1 MKYLLVLGII
11 FEKYKRPAKITI
23 TTENTFIDEFS
34 LDEDKPG
41 TQDFLEQIT
50 HNKDDMYKKHNRA
63 RIEAQFINKLW
74 PNYFKVY
81 ELERLPLGDG
91 IKIQVENNNSD
102 YTNGF
107 MRKSSIIK
115 FPIIA
120 FFPKHLIAHNGKPLM
135 DFMLNIEDGFEISK
149 VAKSG
154 NQKMQWLSIDL
165 FNVTKNDEHEDSKIV
180 NGHEPIGGSFSINLK
195 VKRKHNI
202 DYIYQDLHGWA
213 GGKKDMW
220 IEQCSDVGFW
230 MSRGASSLL
239 LASCGQLLNIYNEDQ

>member
-107 MRKSSIIK
+107 MRKSRIHFNTIISSFYYK
-115 FPIIA
+115 ISYHR
-120 FFPKHLIAHNGKPLM
+120 FFPKTSNC
-135 DFMLNIEDGFEISK
+135 
-149 VAKSG
+149 
-154 NQKMQWLSIDL
+154 
-165 FNVTKNDEHEDSKIV
+165 T
-180 NGHEPIGGSFSINLK
+180 
-195 VKRKHNI
+195 
-202 DYIYQDLHGWA
+202 
-213 GGKKDMW
+213 
-220 IEQCSDVGFW
+220 
-230 MSRGASSLL
+230 
-239 LASCGQLLNIYNEDQ
+239 